1 MRGWQ
6 ININT
11 TKRYANYADS
21 CLKIRCICL
30 MLIYVEKMSD
40 VLPAVF
46 SFPEDGEKTPKYNG
60 ACIYLICSPRGKP
73 YVGQAKKFRKRM
85 WDHKSNGKLA
95 WIHHAKHQAGKR
107 KTKVQSISFAINKH
121 GWENMEI
128 TILQKIFVW
137 DQQLLDSREQYF
149 IRFYDSFKNGYN
161 SNEGGNRC
169 KSHPHT
175 EETKAKMSAKMMG
188 HTNTPTK
195 PVTSREIKEQFAD
208 GTQLVRFDLYASAAE
223 AERKTKVSSSNIT
236 QCCLGKKKSAGNRFW
251 HFTKDDDLVGEHRV
265 DNIIVKPPPNARAL
279 VSKSPDGEKQQ
290 HEGSRAAARTL
301 SKSTGKKFDQSNI
314 TKCCKGNAT
323 HHHGYTFCYASDEEE
338 SDSEE
343 ATAAPKKKR
352 KMF

>member
-195 PVTSREIKEQFAD
+195 PVTSREIKEAVRRRHAVGRD
-208 GTQLVRFDLYASAAE
+208 LTCTQSAAE
-223 AERKTKVSSSNIT
+223 AERKTRVSSSNIT
-236 QCCLGKKKSAGNRFW
+236 QPAVLGSKNRRGTASGISPKTVTW
-251 HFTKDDDLVGEHRV
+251 SESTVWITSL
-265 DNIIVKPPPNARAL
+265 VKPPPNARAV
-279 VSKSPDGEKQQ
+279 VSNVS
-290 HEGSRAAARTL
+290 
-301 SKSTGKKFDQSNI
+301 
-314 TKCCKGNAT
+314 
-323 HHHGYTFCYASDEEE
+323 
-338 SDSEE
+338 
-343 ATAAPKKKR
+343 
-352 KMF
+352 